1 MAAGD
6 NVFDRLRFLRRVSA
20 PTEAA
25 FTRRFGRTP
34 LSVLFGVPTLLLETT
49 GRRSGQARRTTLA
62 YYREDDGSVLVVAGA
77 GGQTRVPDWVAN
89 LRAQPEATVTLERQ
103 RTHMVA
109 TELTGEDRAA
119 AWARLVQDTPRIE
132 AYERRAGRAVP
143 VFRLQQP
150 STVPGRAGQP

>member
-34 LSVLFGVPTLLLETT
+34 LSALFGVPTLLLETT
-49 GRRSGQARRTTLA
+49 GRRSGQTRRTTVA
-62 YYREDDGSVLVVAGA
+62 YYREDDGSLLIVAGA

-89 LRAQPEATVTLERQ
+89 LRAQPEAAVTLDRQ
-103 RTHMVA
+103 STQMVA
-109 TELTGEDRAA
+109 TELTGEDRGS
-119 AWARLVQDTPRIE
+119 AWERLVQETPRIE

-143 VFRLQQP
+143 VFRLRWP